1 MKRRRL
7 EYIYYYFNKDRR
19 AVVRKTAPRP
29 GHRFPSPS
37 GRRRGGGPQHLGG
50 VWAWLGG
57 GRAGEGAVCAPG
69 KGGKRRGN
77 NAERPMV
84 LTGVEALYDGCCINE
99 VPAAEHAHEMGV

>member
-29 GHRFPSPS
+29 GHLFPSPS
-37 GRRRGGGPQHLGG
+37 GRRRGGGPEHLGG
-50 VWAWLGG
+50 FGLAGG
-57 GRAGEGAVCAPG
+57 GVCSRDAG

-77 NAERPMV
+77 DAERPIV

>member
-57 GRAGEGAVCAPG
+57 GEGRGGGGLCPRERWEAAGEQRGAPDG
-69 KGGKRRGN
+69 TYRSGGT
-77 NAERPMV
+77 
-84 LTGVEALYDGCCINE
+84 L
-99 VPAAEHAHEMGV
+99 